1 MAINL
6 LSPGIEVREFDLT
19 RVPTGERRRPIGAIV
34 GVFAQG
40 PIGEPTMIKN
50 EKHLSDV
57 FGTPDGGNDETYF
70 TAAQY
75 LGYSDRMYVVRVANN
90 NPLNAYAK
98 TTTEIDTI
106 TLNTQSG
113 TFSNSNIIN
122 IIGGT
127 TYTAAN
133 VSVTTNSNGEI
144 TALSLVNNGI
154 YSSSDFP
161 ISSEGFMNITANNQS
176 NSSSTLTVNLTYRP
190 VSVSNQE
197 SFSITN
203 YTTTNADGRT
213 ILDDSQWRSKITDN
227 GYTTD
232 TNVLW
237 VARTSGNTSN
247 GFRISMCDSANAYV
261 QNLNAKFSAA
271 SANVMF
277 VQGSKSANVVT
288 ASNTA
293 AVTLAAAFAYR
304 DVLSLEVR
312 PSAAGKTDG
321 FPAQF
326 NLIASKQVVGA
337 NVVLTFETTWTRP
350 TSTIIVNGGIFRLSG
365 TTQAAVMLR
374 NWEFQGGNPNPANR
388 AFPAVLPPASDT
400 DPSTSQLKR
409 GTGADTYYVN
419 DKIYTVIADKNNNVV
434 FKSEGTRAD
443 LKFVPQNKKAAYG
456 ANYHININNSLNNS
470 YVWWA
475 NHRPGISITK
485 PSEMSNLNTLPYT
498 AFLGNGSDLVTEDNI
513 ALNTLMDGYDLF
525 KDKEKIDVDYLIQG
539 KANGGDYGE
548 GLINYITTEI
558 CETRRDCMAFAS
570 PRKEDVTKSSDK
582 SITDKLELWANAVTK
597 SSFLVLDSGYKAI
610 YDRYNDRFI
619 DIPLNGDTAGLV
631 ARTAVNAGPWF
642 SPAGFNRGEVRVC
655 RQLKFNPTQ
664 LERDAMYPIP
674 ININP
679 YVQFRGKEVILFGD
693 KTTYGMNSAFDRINV
708 RQLFIYLQRVIS
720 DVAKFTLFEMNDEF
734 TRAQFVGQIDPILR
748 DVKGRRGIYD
758 YRLICDT
765 TNNTPDVIDT
775 NGFIADIYIKPARSI
790 NFIQLNFIAT
800 ATGTDFSEIEGNLDA
815 FAGRYQ
821 VL

>member
-19 RVPTGERRRPIGAIV
+19 RSGTPQVRRPIGAIV
-34 GVFAQG
+34 GVFTQG
-40 PIGEPTMIKN
+40 PINEPTMIRSEKN
-50 EKHLSDV
+50 LSDI
-57 FGTPDGGNDETYF
+57 FGTPDGGNDETFF

-90 NPLNAYAK
+90 TAFNAYAK

-133 VSVTTNSNGEI
+133 VSITTNSNGEI

-161 ISSEGFMNITANNQS
+161 ISAEGFMNITANNQS
-176 NSSSTLTVNLTYRP
+176 NSASTLTVNLTYRP

-213 ILDDSQWRSKITDN
+213 ILDDTQWRSKITAN

-261 QNLNAKFSAA
+261 QNLNPKFSAA

-277 VQGSKSANVVT
+277 VQGSKSANIVT
-288 ASNTA
+288 ATNAAA
-293 AVTLAAAFAYR
+293 AVLATAFAYR

-312 PSAAGKTDG
+312 PSASGKTDG

-326 NLIASKQVVGA
+326 NLITSKKVVGA
-337 NVVLTFETTWTRP
+337 NVVLTLESAWTRP
-350 TSTIIVNGGIFRLSG
+350 TSTIIVNGGNFRLSG

-374 NWEFQGGNPNPANR
+374 SWEFQSGNPNPANR
-388 AFPAVLPPASDT
+388 AFPAVFPPASDT

-409 GTGADTYYVN
+409 GIGANTYYVN
-419 DKIYTVIADKNNNVV
+419 DKIFTVIADKDNNVV
-434 FKSEGTRAD
+434 FKSQGTRAD
-443 LKFVPQNKKAAYG
+443 LKFVPQNKRAAYG
-456 ANYHININNSLNNS
+456 ANYHININNDLNNS

-475 NHRPGISITK
+475 NHRSGISITK
-485 PSEMSNLNTLPYT
+485 PSEMSNLDTLPYT
-498 AFLGNGSDLVTEDNI
+498 AFLGNGSDTVTEDNI
-513 ALNTLMDGYDLF
+513 ALNTLMEGYDLF
-525 KDKEKIDVDYLIQG
+525 KDKDKIAVDYLIQG

-570 PRKEDVTKSSDK
+570 PRKDDITVSSDK
-582 SITDKLELWANAVTK
+582 SITDKLALWANAVTK
-597 SSFLVLDSGYKAI
+597 SSFLVLDSGYKTI
-610 YDRYNDRFI
+610 YNRYNDSFI

-631 ARTAVNAGPWF
+631 ARTTFNAGPWF

-655 RQLKFNPTQ
+655 RQLKFNPSQ
-664 LERDAMYPIP
+664 RERDDIYPNP

-679 YVQFRGKEVILFGD
+679 YVQFRGKEAILFGD

-748 DVKGRRGIYD
+748 DVQGRRGIYD

-790 NFIQLNFIAT
+790 NFIQLNFVAT
-800 ATGTDFSEIEGNLDA
+800 ATGTEFNEIIGNTDRLA
-815 FAGRYQ
+815 NYQ
-821 VL
+821 MTS

>member
-19 RVPTGERRRPIGAIV
+19 RSGTPQPRRPIGAIV

-40 PIGEPTMIKN
+40 PINEPTLIRN
-50 EKHLSDV
+50 EKNLSEV
-57 FGTPDGGNDETYF
+57 FGTPDGGNDETFF

-98 TTTEIDTI
+98 TRTEIDTI

-113 TFSNSNIIN
+113 TFSNSDVIN

-133 VSVTTNSNGEI
+133 VSVTTNSNGAI

-161 ISSEGFMNITANNQS
+161 ISAEGFMNIAANNQS
-176 NSSSTLTVNLTYRP
+176 NSSPTLTVNLTYRP

-213 ILDDSQWRSKITDN
+213 ILDDTQWRSKITAN

-247 GFRISMCDSANAYV
+247 GFRISMCDSANAYT

-271 SANVMF
+271 SANVTF
-277 VQGSKSANVVT
+277 VQGSKSANIVT
-288 ASNTA
+288 SSNTA
-293 AVTLAAAFAYR
+293 AVTLAAAFSYR
-304 DVLSLEVR
+304 DTILMEVR
-312 PSAAGKTDG
+312 PSANGKTDG
-321 FPAQF
+321 FPWQF

-337 NVVLTFETTWTRP
+337 NVVLTLESPWSRP
-350 TSTIIVNGGIFRLSG
+350 TSTIIVNGQNFRLAG
-365 TTQAAVMLR
+365 TTQAAAIFR
-374 NWEFQGGNPNPANR
+374 SWEFSQFTPNPANR
-388 AFPAVLPPASDT
+388 AFSGTLSASDT
-400 DPSTSQLKR
+400 NATNSPLKR
-409 GTGADTYYVN
+409 GTGANTYYVV
-419 DKIYTVIADKNNNVV
+419 DKVYTVIADKDNNIV
-434 FKSEGTRAD
+434 FKSSGTRAD
-443 LKFVPQNKKAAYG
+443 LRFVTADKKAAYDG
-456 ANYHININNSLNNS
+456 NYHTNINNNLNNS

-475 NHRPGISITK
+475 NHRSGIAITN
-485 PSEMSNLNTLPYT
+485 PTLMSNLDTLPYT
-498 AFLGNGSDLVTEDNI
+498 AFLGNGSDLVNEDNI
-513 ALNTLMDGYDLF
+513 ALNTLMGGYDLF
-525 KDKEKIDVDYLIQG
+525 KDKEKIQIDYLIQG

-548 GLINYITTEI
+548 GLVNYITTEI

-570 PRKEDVTKSSDK
+570 PRKDDVTKTSDK

-597 SSFLVLDSGYKAI
+597 SSFLVLDSGYKAV

-631 ARTAVNAGPWF
+631 ARTTFNAGPWF
-642 SPAGFNRGEVRVC
+642 SPAGFNRGEVRIC

-679 YVQFRGKEVILFGD
+679 YVQFRGKEAILFGD

-758 YRLICDT
+758 YRLICNE
-765 TNNTPDVIDT
+765 TNNTPDIIDT

-790 NFIQLNFIAT
+790 NFIQLNFVAT
-800 ATGTDFSEIEGNLDA
+800 ATGTEFSEIEGNFDT
-815 FAGRYQ
+815 GRYQ